1 MALKEYNK
9 KRVFNQTPEPTGGK
23 SGSGQLQ
30 FVVQE
35 HDASRLHYDF
45 RLEMEGVLKSW
56 AVPKGPSLNPQDK
69 RLAMMVEDHPFNY
82 KDFEGII
89 PKGNYGAG
97 SVIVW
102 DQGTYE
108 PLEKAG
114 SKKEQEKELLKE
126 LKSGSL
132 KFRMHGEKLN
142 GGFAL
147 VHIKNNR
154 QKGNNAWL
162 LIKHKDAFAST
173 TDITKKGRSVQ
184 SGKTVSQ
191 IGKDKK
197 AKEWISDKPKASKKT
212 VAKPVKTIPSDPI
225 PDNIQELVK
234 KGKKA
239 AIPKSVQPM
248 LATSVEKPFN
258 AAGWLYEIKWD
269 GYRAIAT
276 IQKGK
281 AGIESRH
288 NISFDEKFLPVKHAL
303 EKWPVHAVVDGE
315 IIALTP
321 DGRPGFQE
329 LQGFLK
335 QEKAAILAYY
345 VFDLLWY
352 EGKDYTHLPL
362 LERKAILQS
371 ILPYGDPIIKFS
383 DHVIDEG
390 IPFFEAAIAK
400 GLEGVMAKKAA
411 SLYTE
416 NHRSKN
422 WLKIKNNQFAEAII
436 CGFTKG
442 RNSRKYFGAVI
453 LGRYEEKELKYIGHS
468 GSGFDEGGLKDLF
481 AKFQPLITDKCPF
494 KVKPK
499 TNMPATW
506 LRPELVCMVKYT
518 EVTKEG
524 SLRHP
529 IFDGLR
535 EDKKAAD
542 EKNADVVKVPGN
554 SPAKKEATAKKK
566 AGGKK
571 NQDGQLVEPGEKQAE
586 VVIHNHQ
593 LSLSNL
599 AKIYW
604 TKEKISK
611 GDMINYYYQVAEYMM
626 PYLKDRPQSL
636 NRHPNGIDGESF
648 YQKNI
653 GDQLPDWMKTFRYKS
668 ESDGKNK
675 NFLVATDEAS
685 LIYMANLGCIEM
697 NPWHSRIQKPDNP
710 DWCVIDIDPDKT
722 NTFKQVIE
730 VALQIKSYLDQ
741 LNVTAFCKTSGSA
754 GMHIYIPLGAKYAYD
769 QSKMFAELVVTAVQ
783 QEIPGFTSIERSLSK
798 RKGKIYLDFLQNRQ
812 IQTIAA
818 PYSLRP
824 KPGATVSM
832 PLHWEEVK
840 PGLTIQDFTIY
851 NSPARIRQQPDI
863 FKGVLGQGIDLE
875 KVVEK
880 IGKDF
885 PPSTINHQK
894 K

>member
-1 MALKEYNK
+1 
-9 KRVFNQTPEPTGGK
+9 
-23 SGSGQLQ
+23 
-30 FVVQE
+30 
-35 HDASRLHYDF
+35 
-45 RLEMEGVLKSW
+45 
-56 AVPKGPSLNPQDK
+56 
-69 RLAMMVEDHPFNY
+69 
-82 KDFEGII
+82 
-89 PKGNYGAG
+89 
-97 SVIVW
+97 
-102 DQGTYE
+102 
-108 PLEKAG
+108 
-114 SKKEQEKELLKE
+114 
-126 LKSGSL
+126 
-132 KFRMHGEKLN
+132 
-142 GGFAL
+142 
-147 VHIKNNR
+147 
-154 QKGNNAWL
+154 
-162 LIKHKDAFAST
+162 
-173 TDITKKGRSVQ
+173 
-184 SGKTVSQ
+184 
-191 IGKDKK
+191 
-197 AKEWISDKPKASKKT
+197 
-212 VAKPVKTIPSDPI
+212 
-225 PDNIQELVK
+225 
-234 KGKKA
+234 
-239 AIPKSVQPM
+239 
-248 LATSVEKPFN
+248 
-258 AAGWLYEIKWD
+258 
-269 GYRAIAT
+269 
-276 IQKGK
+276 
-281 AGIESRH
+281 
-288 NISFDEKFLPVKHAL
+288 
-303 EKWPVHAVVDGE
+303 
-315 IIALTP
+315 
-321 DGRPGFQE
+321 
-329 LQGFLK
+329 
-335 QEKAAILAYY
+335 
-345 VFDLLWY
+345 
-352 EGKDYTHLPL
+352 
-362 LERKAILQS
+362 
-371 ILPYGDPIIKFS
+371 
-383 DHVIDEG
+383 
-390 IPFFEAAIAK
+390 
-400 GLEGVMAKKAA
+400 
-411 SLYTE
+411 
-416 NHRSKN
+416 
-422 WLKIKNNQFAEAII
+422 
-436 CGFTKG
+436 
-442 RNSRKYFGAVI
+442 
-453 LGRYEEKELKYIGHS
+453 
-468 GSGFDEGGLKDLF
+468 
-481 AKFQPLITDKCPF
+481 
-494 KVKPK
+494 
-499 TNMPATW
+499 MPATW

-535 EDKKAAD
+535 VDKKAAD

-741 LNVTAFCKTSGSA
+741 LNVTAFCKTSGST